1 MSRLFERVLW
11 GCGAV
16 AVLLVGGLLVSD
28 AEAAGTGAY
37 GITIGGF
44 LLFCFCARQALRG
57 L

>member
-16 AVLLVGGLLVSD
+16 AVLIVGGSLLTA

-37 GITIGGF
+37 GISIGGF
-44 LLFCFCARQALRG
+44 LLFGLCAKKALRG
-57 L
+57 Y